1 MCRLTWD
8 TSCVTSL
15 CPRCCFPF
23 PFFYWAQKW
32 IVHPFFFPRDV
43 WGIRV
48 VFLKR
53 SLEIGQLTVGVE
65 AFCGIAEEE
74 SEFASFRDGVILLR
88 LGDQQ
93 LPSRSLLYKHCA
105 RETMQAKPR
114 QVCLLIKQNKMNDA
128 ASVSN
133 MSIFLTGYS
142 HDLTLGWNLI
152 ILCGWGRETVL
163 ALHVQLEQCRRDF
176 SLLTLHVGEIKR

>member
-1 MCRLTWD
+1 
-8 TSCVTSL
+8 
-15 CPRCCFPF
+15 
-23 PFFYWAQKW
+23 
-32 IVHPFFFPRDV
+32 
-43 WGIRV
+43 
-48 VFLKR
+48 
-53 SLEIGQLTVGVE
+53 
-65 AFCGIAEEE
+65 
-74 SEFASFRDGVILLR
+74 
-88 LGDQQ
+88 
-93 LPSRSLLYKHCA
+93 
-105 RETMQAKPR
+105 MQAKPR

-163 ALHVQLEQCRRDF
+163 ALHVQFEQCRRDL

>member
-1 MCRLTWD
+1 M
-8 TSCVTSL
+8 SL
-15 CPRCCFPF
+15 DLRYLLRNEPLSTVLFPF
-23 PFFYWAQKW
+23 SVLLLGSEMNCTSILLSAWCLRHSCRFSQAVLGDWS
-32 IVHPFFFPRDV
+32 INCRR
-43 WGIRV
+43 G
-48 VFLKR
+48 
-53 SLEIGQLTVGVE
+53 G
-65 AFCGIAEEE
+65 FCGIAEEE

-93 LPSRSLLYKHCA
+93 LPSRPLLYKHCA

-163 ALHVQLEQCRRDF
+163 ALHVQLEQCRRDL